1 MTTKKDAFNREMKGL
16 YEAFGSLLLSE
27 EVDPKEVLSRL
38 ARAVG
43 AGAAYV
49 LRRNGDEL
57 EIMVQQEITMN
68 PLVVAYGLDAWL
80 EETEEISVHP
90 MDGRVAVV
98 IRGPETEKGQM
109 FTLLF
114 VEGGLKLDKRSMKE
128 LADGGFLVALASAW
142 QERRSAEKKEFQRV
156 QDIHALAARLSRH
169 MVTFEL
175 FLQYLVEEAM
185 SMFAGGAST
194 LYVWDDRKRYLMSRF
209 SEGVS
214 FQYMRYQKIPSH
226 AVNDYLVSS
235 NGKPFVVRK
244 SELSRFYDNSNLA
257 VEEGITQVLGIPLTS
272 EEGLAAFLT
281 VCKKGGGQTFTEE
294 NLHIAEM
301 FASEAS
307 IAFRNASLYHEA
319 TYSQRL
325 SRMLLEVSA
334 LLGSMS
340 NSESVLQQVARLV
353 TYRAPLALVSIL
365 LRPDERSDELE
376 VVAHEQRE
384 GVDSLP
390 DAKVGSVVRLSECPS
405 MVQRFEKSSKPI
417 FVARQ
422 DAERLHMAQEVFR
435 TIPPQIFTV
444 AVVPI
449 EVTGKLMGWIVL
461 GDRRSDARHN
471 LRPAMLTAAT
481 AIAQHIGLAL
491 ARARA
496 REQMEERM
504 KVLEEWQKVVAGAL
518 SELDPEEMLDSLVSG
533 VLRISGASQVGVHL
547 FKSGKFYRRIVKSA
561 SGRAPDFEHLEYL
574 MLETAQ
580 ERAVKKWEKDRVR
593 DLPWGNAISV
603 PMLSGGRLLGMLSL
617 ACDPPCDFH
626 AEKVKLYSVIADG
639 IASFIANLP
648 TEKPQSL
655 SSSMLGAEIDKMVS
669 GGLHGMAEEIAK
681 MFGWKKA
688 AIAVLGRDGMAKL
701 EAVYGSPSAGAS
713 IKLDLSCL
721 EEKAPK
727 VSGSYLVNGALW
739 EDCLGSMEAFSSFVG
754 FESGV
759 EWTPEGSI
767 LLIPIFSGDRLVG
780 AMLLNEHQSGRFP
793 KESDVTI
800 LEQVASLVALL
811 ISSESRPEI
820 WEVNPDVLLPLV
832 SHSLRNHLSFVRGY
846 LDLFESG
853 QLGDLSEE
861 QRKALEV
868 MSSRAKK
875 AIAGLDETRFGL
887 PKDFEKVELPIAE
900 VVKASVEGVKPL
912 AQAKDVRI
920 QVSMPDE
927 SIKVT
932 GSRDLLL
939 HALDNVLDNAVRFSP
954 EGSEIAVE
962 VSEKEDGVEIR
973 VSDEG
978 PGIPEEKL
986 EKVFEPFYSE
996 GSGLGVGLTLTRK
1009 IVEAH
1014 GGTVRAE
1021 SDGKTGTSMVIT
1033 LPKSAT

>member
-1 MTTKKDAFNREMKGL
+1 MTTKKDAFYREMREL
-16 YEAFGSLLLSE
+16 YGAFGSLLLSE
-27 EVDPKEVLSRL
+27 EVDPKEALSRL
-38 ARAVG
+38 AKAIG

-49 LRRNGDEL
+49 LQRNGDDL

-68 PLVVAYGLDAWL
+68 PLVVAYELDAWL
-80 EETEEISVHP
+80 EGTEDISVHS
-90 MDGRVAVV
+90 MDGRTAVA
-98 IRGPETEKGQM
+98 IKGPQTEKGRM

-114 VEGGLKLDKRSMKE
+114 VEGELQLDKRAMKD

-156 QDIHALAARLSRH
+156 HDIHALAARLSRH

-214 FQYMRYQKIPSH
+214 FQYMRYQKIPSN

-235 NGKPFVVRK
+235 NGKPFLVQRNEVP
-244 SELSRFYDNSNLA
+244 RFYDDPNLA
-257 VEEGITQVLGIPLTS
+257 VEEGITQILGIPLTS

-281 VCKKGGGQTFTEE
+281 VCKKGGQPFTDE
-294 NLHIAEM
+294 NVRVAEM

-340 NSESVLQQVARLV
+340 KVDSVLQQVARLI

-390 DAKVGSVVRLSECPS
+390 EARVGSVIRLSECPS
-405 MVQRFEKSSKPI
+405 MLQRFEKSSKPI
-417 FVARQ
+417 FVTRQ

-444 AVVPI
+444 AVVPV
-449 EVTGKLMGWIVL
+449 EVAGKLMGWIVL

-491 ARARA
+491 ARTRA
-496 REQMEERM
+496 KEQMEERM
-504 KVLEEWQKVVAGAL
+504 KALEEWQKVVAGAL
-518 SELDPEEMLDSLVSG
+518 PEIDPDDMLDTLVSG
-533 VLRISGASQVGVHL
+533 VLSISGATQVGVHL

-561 SGRAPDFEHLEYL
+561 SGRAPDFEYLEYL
-574 MLETAQ
+574 MLETAE
-580 ERAVKKWEKDRVR
+580 ERTVKKWERGR
-593 DLPWGNAISV
+593 TQDLPWGNVISV

-626 AEKVKLYSVIADG
+626 PEKVKLYNAIADG
-639 IASFIANLP
+639 LASFIANLP

-655 SSSMLGAEIDKMVS
+655 SSSVLGAEIGKMVS
-669 GGLHGMAEEIAK
+669 GGLQGMTEEIARL
-681 MFGWKKA
+681 FGWKKA
-688 AIAVLGRDGMAKL
+688 AIAVLGRDGTAKI
-701 EAVYGSPSAGAS
+701 EAVHGSPSTGAS
-713 IKLDLSCL
+713 IRLDLSCL

-739 EDCLGSMEAFSSFVG
+739 EECLGSMEAFSSFVG

-767 LLIPIFSGDRLVG
+767 LLVPVVSGGRLIG
-780 AMLLNEHQSGRFP
+780 AMILNEHQSGRFP
-793 KESDVTI
+793 KEPDVI
-800 LEQVASLVALL
+800 VLEHVASLAALL

-820 WEVNPDVLLPLV
+820 WELNSDVLLPLV

-846 LDLFESG
+846 LDLFENG
-853 QLGDLSEE
+853 QLGELSEE
-861 QRKALEV
+861 QKKALEV

-875 AIAGLDETRFGL
+875 AIAGLDEIRVGL
-887 PKDFEKVELPIAE
+887 PKDFEKSELPVAD

-920 QVSMPDE
+920 RVSMPDE
-927 SIKVT
+927 GAKVM
-932 GSRDLLL
+932 GNRDLLL

-954 EGSEIAVE
+954 EGGEIVVG
-962 VSEKEDGVEIR
+962 VSEKGDSVEIR
-973 VSDEG
+973 VTDKG

-996 GSGLGVGLTLTRK
+996 GNGLGVGLTLTRK

-1014 GGTVRAE
+1014 RGTVRAE
-1021 SDGKTGTSMVIT
+1021 SDGKTGTSVVIT
-1033 LPKSAT
+1033 LPKSAA